1 MTGMGTTSWD
11 SSAVWWGGDQA
22 LENAL
27 ARELFPGA
35 RVRVVVDGFVAGTPG
50 GAALVA
56 RIGARLAAARSIAA
70 PTWAHDATVT
80 DLDHVLHAAAR
91 WREEQV
97 DLLVLVG
104 GGSTLDL
111 GLLASLMPDG
121 LEMLQRGR
129 SRSGLMRLPV
139 DTQAS
144 CRRLAVPT
152 TLGTG
157 AEQSG
162 VACLERSDGKVL
174 VIGSALRP
182 ESAACD
188 PAATVGLSGRQ
199 VRQAAVEVLAR
210 LVVPYAAPSLEPA
223 HLLSRTLG
231 DRVLAATLDTL
242 LEVASWMDDDG
253 RLDADGRLVLA
264 ATSAHSHGGFVHVGR
279 VPHASPVW
287 FVATELAPVLGV
299 TKAEAT
305 ARLLPAWARLVLQG
319 RAQWG
324 DASRLRSIATHA
336 DGQGADPQRWL
347 TDLVDRLLPE
357 GGEAVTVLDDQAIVD
372 VADTI
377 TQRWGAGLPMLG
389 ALNVSDIEELLVMA
403 QAPSHQSMQA
413 AAS

>member
-1 MTGMGTTSWD
+1 MGTTSWD

-35 RVRVVVDGFVAGTPG
+35 RVRVVVDGFVAGTSG
-50 GAALVA
+50 GAALLA
-56 RIGARLAAARSIAA
+56 RIGARLAAAGSVAV
-70 PTWAHDATVT
+70 PTWAHDATAT
-80 DLDHVLHAAAR
+80 DLDHVLQAAAR
-91 WREEQV
+91 WKEEPV

-111 GLLASLMPDG
+111 GLLASLTPDG
-121 LEMLQRGR
+121 LELLQRGR

-139 DTQAS
+139 ETRAS

-174 VIGSALRP
+174 IIGSALRP
-182 ESAACD
+182 EAAACD
-188 PAATVGLSGRQ
+188 PAATVGLSGRH
-199 VRQAAVEVLAR
+199 VRQAAIEVLAR
-210 LVVPYAAPSLEPA
+210 LVVPYAAPSREPA

-231 DRVLAATLDTL
+231 DRVLFATLDTL
-242 LEVASWMDDDG
+242 LEVAGRMDDDG
-253 RLDADGRLVLA
+253 GLDADGRLVLA

-287 FVATELAPVLGV
+287 FVATELAPVLRV
-299 TKAEAT
+299 TKAEST
-305 ARLLPAWARLVLQG
+305 ALLLPAWAALVLQG

-324 DASRLRSIATHA
+324 DASRLRGFARHA
-336 DGQGADPQRWL
+336 GGHGSDPQGWL
-347 TDLVDRLLPE
+347 VGLLDRLLPE
-357 GGEAVTVLDDQAIVD
+357 GVEAVTVLDDQTTVD

-389 ALNVSDIEELLVMA
+389 ALNVSDIEELLRVA
-403 QAPSHQSMQA
+403 RAPSLEGMQA